1 MYRLTNCE
9 RWQATMTTGGAAAGA
24 SWVPGAAGSGFDVD
38 HLPFGVFRAGG
49 GRARVGV
56 RIGDFVLDAG
66 AAAELTGM
74 ESGRR
79 WDTGSLA
86 PFLTLGPRAWSAAR
100 DWLTLALTESEYRD
114 AVRPH
119 LVPLADATLLM
130 PVEIGD
136 YVDFFASEHHA
147 TALGRLFRPD
157 AEPLLPNWKH
167 LPVGYHGRSGTVVV
181 SGTEIV
187 RPHGQLRPAG
197 SEDPVL
203 GPSARLDIEAE
214 VGFVVGTPSAL
225 GEPVA
230 SAAFADTVFG
240 VTLVND
246 WSARDIQAWEY
257 VPLGPFL
264 GKSFATSISPWIT
277 PLAALAAAR
286 VAPPPRTTPLLP
298 YLVDDPDEPW
308 GLDLSLEVIINETLV
323 SRPPF
328 HTTYYTGAQMLA
340 HLTVNGASVRSGDL
354 YASGTVSGPDAGT
367 AGSLIELTQGGAE
380 PLTLADGSTR
390 TFLQD
395 GDTVTITGWAPS
407 TSGGRLDLGSVT
419 GTVVAARR

>member
-1 MYRLTNCE
+1 M
-9 RWQATMTTGGAAAGA
+9 
-24 SWVPGAAGSGFDVD
+24 PGWTSK
-38 HLPFGVFRAGG
+38 P
-49 GRARVGV
+49 
-56 RIGDFVLDAG
+56 
-66 AAAELTGM
+66 
-74 ESGRR
+74 
-79 WDTGSLA
+79 
-86 PFLTLGPRAWSAAR
+86 
-100 DWLTLALTESEYRD
+100 
-114 AVRPH
+114 
-119 LVPLADATLLM
+119 
-130 PVEIGD
+130 
-136 YVDFFASEHHA
+136 
-147 TALGRLFRPD
+147 
-157 AEPLLPNWKH
+157 
-167 LPVGYHGRSGTVVV
+167 RSG
-181 SGTEIV
+181 SS
-187 RPHGQLRPAG
+187 
-197 SEDPVL
+197 SE
-203 GPSARLDIEAE
+203 R
-214 VGFVVGTPSAL
+214 PSAL

-395 GDTVTITGWAPS
+395 GDTVTITALGPVHLRRS
-407 TSGGRLDLGSVT
+407 TGSRLGHRHGGGGPPLIRRS
-419 GTVVAARR
+419 ARRTS

>member
-1 MYRLTNCE
+1 M
-9 RWQATMTTGGAAAGA
+9 
-24 SWVPGAAGSGFDVD
+24 
-38 HLPFGVFRAGG
+38 
-49 GRARVGV
+49 
-56 RIGDFVLDAG
+56 
-66 AAAELTGM
+66 
-74 ESGRR
+74 
-79 WDTGSLA
+79 
-86 PFLTLGPRAWSAAR
+86 
-100 DWLTLALTESEYRD
+100 
-114 AVRPH
+114 
-119 LVPLADATLLM
+119 
-130 PVEIGD
+130 
-136 YVDFFASEHHA
+136 
-147 TALGRLFRPD
+147 
-157 AEPLLPNWKH
+157 
-167 LPVGYHGRSGTVVV
+167 
-181 SGTEIV
+181 
-187 RPHGQLRPAG
+187 
-197 SEDPVL
+197 
-203 GPSARLDIEAE
+203 
-214 VGFVVGTPSAL
+214 
-225 GEPVA
+225 
-230 SAAFADTVFG
+230 
-240 VTLVND
+240 ND

-395 GDTVTITGWAPS
+395 GDTVTITAWAPS

-419 GTVVAARR
+419 GTVAAARR